1 MKELI
6 KIEQHNEI
14 ITVNARDLY
23 VYLDA
28 GDRFDQWIRRR
39 IEKYGFILNQDFCTK
54 MCRTSGRPYTEYF
67 ISIDMAKEHGNGRNT
82 EKGREI
88 RRYFIE
94 VEKRARE
101 LDTQKLPQTFAEA
114 LRLAAD
120 QAEQIEQ
127 LKPKAERNDL
137 IASSS
142 GLILPREAGKVITG
156 HPNTFCKDLVSR
168 GILYRSRGKLIPKA
182 EYQSRGYFEVKE
194 SYNEIA
200 DKSYVQTYF
209 TPKGVE

>member
-67 ISIDMAKEHGNGRNT
+67 ISIDMAKELAMVENT

-101 LDTQKLPQTFAEA
+101 LSAPQLPQTFAEA

-120 QAEQIEQ
+120 QAEGIAE
-127 LKPKAERNDL
+127 LAPKA
-137 IASSS
+137 
-142 GLILPREAGKVITG
+142 K
-156 HPNTFCKDLVSR
+156 
-168 GILYRSRGKLIPKA
+168 
-182 EYQSRGYFEVKE
+182 
-194 SYNEIA
+194 IA
-200 DKSYVQTYF
+200 DELARKKRAYLISTVAKMVSGNIALFSGSISEPLFCVPQYIIINAQGF
-209 TPKGVE
+209 T